1 MSENNCLS
9 HSANA
14 SVSRTAFILKGAI
27 FERTDTGNS
36 YIIAVAVAL
45 SDTPHLRFIRRHS
58 FLIRKDRFPREVP

>member
-14 SVSRTAFILKGAI
+14 SVSRTVCILNGAI

-45 SDTPHLRFIRRHS
+45 SDTPHSRFIHRHS
-58 FLIRKDRFPREVP
+58 FLIRKGRFLQEVP